1 MALAGACLA
10 LALVH
15 VRRGTFAAGT
25 SQRAAVFNAMPALL
39 VLMVMVSP
47 VIWEHHPVF
56 LALSYVAIAT
66 VLTPADWP
74 LFGLA
79 YFLEF
84 LMPTFDFYP
93 WSYGRLVSPLILL
106 FLAWRRRADGQSAA
120 FDAANRWLTM
130 PAPPP
135 PPLR

>member
-1 MALAGACLA
+1 MLI
-10 LALVH
+10 
-15 VRRGTFAAGT
+15 
-25 SQRAAVFNAMPALL
+25 
-39 VLMVMVSP
+39 LMVMVSP
-47 VIWEHHPVF
+47 LVWEHHPVL
-56 LALSYVAIAT
+56 LALSYVAVAT
-66 VLTPADWP
+66 VLKPADWP

-93 WSYGRLVSPLILL
+93 WSYGRLISPLILL

-135 PPLR
+135 LDESTPRPEQAAKYRAESTAPDAANPPR